1 MLVDE
6 PIVDCDDTTIHAEAR
21 SAQWDNEPRIDRVP
35 VSSAGAS
42 LPQTYWNTAAETYEH
57 DFTETL
63 VGKLWR
69 DSVWR
74 ELDAGFLPSERVL
87 ELNCGTGIDALHLAS
102 RGVSVVACDISS
114 RMIEFARHRA
124 SDTGFADLVDF
135 HILPTEQLA
144 SLQTKGLFDGAFSNF
159 SGLNCVKDLSQV
171 RDDLASLLK
180 PGSRVFLCML
190 GRFMPW
196 EILRYGAQ
204 GMWKKAFQK
213 LRRDWIQVTESGVE
227 VRLHS
232 RKEIAELFAPDF
244 RLRSWKGIG
253 ITVPPSYMDRWA
265 HNFPMTMKCLS
276 GVDRVISRVPILRN
290 WGGCILFEFERTIP

>member
-1 MLVDE
+1 MSRGVDLV
-6 PIVDCDDTTIHAEAR
+6 PA
-21 SAQWDNEPRIDRVP
+21 
-35 VSSAGAS
+35 SSAEAS

-74 ELDAGFLPSERVL
+74 EVDLGLLPGTRVL

-114 RMIEFARHRA
+114 RMIELAHQGA
-124 SDTGFADLVDF
+124 ANTGFTDLVDF
-135 HILPTEQLA
+135 RVLPTEQLG
-144 SLQTKGLFDGAFSNF
+144 SLQAKELFDGAFSNF
-159 SGLNCVKDLSQV
+159 SGLNCVKDLSQT
-171 RDDLASLLK
+171 RRDLAALLK

-204 GMWKKAFQK
+204 RNWTKAFQK
-213 LRRDWIQVTESGVE
+213 LRRNWIQVTGSGVE
-227 VRLHS
+227 VRLYS
-232 RKEIAELFAPDF
+232 RKEIAKLFAPDF

-253 ITVPPSYMDRWA
+253 IAVPPAYMDHWA
-265 HNFPMTMKCLS
+265 RNFPKTMRGLS
-276 GVDRVISRVPILRN
+276 LVDRVISRAPIFRN
-290 WGGCILFEFERTIP
+290 WGGCILYEFERTIQ